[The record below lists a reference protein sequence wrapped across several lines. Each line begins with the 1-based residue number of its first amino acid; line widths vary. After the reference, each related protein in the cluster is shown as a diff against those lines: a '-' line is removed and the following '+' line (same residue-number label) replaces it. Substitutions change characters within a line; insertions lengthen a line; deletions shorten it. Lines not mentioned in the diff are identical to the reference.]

1 MKVIDAIES
10 ALQLNQG
17 ELNLE
22 REVLRDYGN
31 MSAPTVISFLTRL
44 LEQGLPQKTMM
55 TAFGPGY
62 TCAGLVWLEERRV
75 TGNIIILA
83 LITLQRLGRICGCR
97 GATPR
102 GYRSQGAR
110 EHAAAHYPLIV
121 AVHVGWLAALW
132 WLAPAQPITGYWLAL
147 FVLIEIGRIWVLA
160 SLGPRWT
167 TRIIV
172 LPDAQLVRKGPYK
185 LTSHP
190 KYWVVVGEIAVL
202 PLVFGLWKTC
212 ARL

>member
-1 MKVIDAIES
+1 M
-10 ALQLNQG
+10 
-17 ELNLE
+17 
-22 REVLRDYGN
+22 
-31 MSAPTVISFLTRL
+31 
-44 LEQGLPQKTMM
+44 
-55 TAFGPGY
+55 
-62 TCAGLVWLEERRV
+62 

-83 LITLQRLGRICGCR
+83 LLTLQRLGELWVSRR
-97 GATPR
+97 NTAR
-102 GYRSQGAR
+102 LLSQGAR

-190 KYWVVVGEIAVL
+190 NYWVVVGEIAVL
-202 PLVFGLWKTC
+202 PLVFGLWKTSL
-212 ARL
+212 AFSVLNAAVLSVRIRQENRALGRT